1 MGPEMQNIL
10 FVHPDVAV
18 RDKVSFLLQHS
29 GFRVVGAPGAEQA
42 MTELGESR
50 PDLIIMAEQSRIL
63 NGDEL
68 CVRIREVCQAPII
81 VLGQYP
87 EEAAG
92 IEFLE
97 MGADAYLT
105 SSLNLRE
112 LLARARSLLR
122 RYAEERQS
130 ASHGKGTTFFGDMS

>member
-1 MGPEMQNIL
+1 MQNIL

-18 RDKVSFLLQHS
+18 RDKVSFLLQHA
-29 GFRVVGAPGAEQA
+29 GFQVVGAPGAQPA
-42 MTELGESR
+42 MTELGKGC

-68 CVRIREVCQAPII
+68 CIRIRQVCQTPII
-81 VLGQYP
+81 ILGQNH

-105 SSLNLRE
+105 SPLDMRE
-112 LLARARSLLR
+112 LLARVRSLLR
-122 RYAEERQS
+122 RYGEEKQS
-130 ASHGKGTTFFGDMS
+130 ASYGTGKGITFFGDMS

>member
-1 MGPEMQNIL
+1 MQNIL
-10 FVHPDVAV
+10 FVHLDLAV
-18 RDKVSFLLQHS
+18 RDRVSFLLQHS
-29 GFRVVGAPGAEQA
+29 GFRVVGAPGAQQA
-42 MTELGESR
+42 VTELGKSR
-50 PDLIIMAEQSRIL
+50 PDLIIMAEQSRTL

-81 VLGQYP
+81 VLGQSY

-92 IEFLE
+92 VDLLE

-105 SSLNLRE
+105 SPLNLRE